1 MNGAAVMAELV
12 AGSAAVAHL
21 GGKQIKSSDQDG
33 DEGDELGRRR
43 RRSAAGARRGQK

>member
-1 MNGAAVMAELV
+1 MNGAAVMAEVV
-12 AGSAAVAHL
+12 AAAVARL

>member
-1 MNGAAVMAELV
+1 MNGAAVMAEVV
-12 AGSAAVAHL
+12 AAAVARL

-33 DEGDELGRRR
+33 DGDELGRRR